1 MIIHG
6 WPTHARPA
14 RRIEAPFISRQI
26 CSTALSKDAFPT
38 SPACVAGRTNSFRLP
53 KQAQVYSVSFQAQIR
68 LSFALR
74 SEAA

>member
-1 MIIHG
+1 LADPCASGAPNRSAIHFQ
-6 WPTHARPA
+6 TDL
-14 RRIEAPFISRQI
+14 QYV
-26 CSTALSKDAFPT
+26 ALSKDAFPT